1 MDLSR
6 AYGTNFVPAPPLGT
20 SIASPPTSPA
30 ADDLVPVQREERGK
44 RRNNITGEMPEL
56 EMRQNPARAVYMIN
70 IEIGKED
77 AHLLC
82 MFIAALI
89 LSLLFTS
96 RK

>member
-6 AYGTNFVPAPPLGT
+6 AYGSNFLLAQPLGT
-20 SIASPPTSPA
+20 SIANPPTSPA
-30 ADDLVPVQREERGK
+30 AEDVVPVQRM
-44 RRNNITGEMPEL
+44 RRNEITGEMAEL
-56 EMRQNPARAVYMIN
+56 EMRPNPGRAVYMIN